1 MFLDVLYFMSQKI
14 ISFYMQKSQ
23 LKYCLKDSSKAGE
36 NNQGQV
42 FYNMLPALV
51 WLNSFSMKQL
61 EVVSSR

>member
-42 FYNMLPALV
+42 F
-51 WLNSFSMKQL
+51 
-61 EVVSSR
+61 